1 MDGTET
7 KGSASVS
14 IIAKYGRHNEFLFF
28 RVWIPDFPL
37 EIQLSDDKLS
47 QIKGWKVPIDL
58 STARSVCVCYHDL
71 LSIKNCVCVTQKLVN

>member
-1 MDGTET
+1 MIIILLIFYVEQVAQSCNLVYMDGTET

-58 STARSVCVCYHDL
+58 STAR
-71 LSIKNCVCVTQKLVN
+71 